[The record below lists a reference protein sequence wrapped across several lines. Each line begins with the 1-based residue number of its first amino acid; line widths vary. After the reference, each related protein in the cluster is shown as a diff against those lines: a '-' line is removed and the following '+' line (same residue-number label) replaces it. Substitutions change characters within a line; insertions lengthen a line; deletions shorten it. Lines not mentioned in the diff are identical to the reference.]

1 MRTFLSG
8 YFCSQFS
15 SSSLVFRAVFYPHAL
30 KSRNSE
36 ENGSPE
42 YEKELKSLIELGM
55 SIQVAR
61 RAEKEGDE
69 LRKAGAEFENEE
81 GVDLLSQHSSDLDI
95 HSSRVKMISKEY
107 AASWYRRNG

>member
-1 MRTFLSG
+1 MLVRTFLSG
-8 YFCSQFS
+8 YSCSQFS

-55 SIQVAR
+55 SIQVAAR

-107 AASWYRRNG
+107 AALV